1 VTRVGGRACPER
13 IRTGRRPRESVSAM
27 VKAWVK
33 RNKRGA
39 GRSHR
44 GWTLAELLAVILLA
58 AVLMLIATLSV
69 YRGKAAA
76 DELACQDNMRAIHSA
91 LEIYWTKHKD
101 SVTGEHIY
109 PANQAAFEQFLQDR
123 AYFSDG
129 EPRCPLDDDREY
141 HYHYSYD
148 PVTNPGPEG
157 ITITCPVPDS
167 GHGSG

>member
-1 VTRVGGRACPER
+1 MPT
-13 IRTGRRPRESVSAM
+13 
-27 VKAWVK
+27 AWVE
-33 RNKRGA
+33 RNKRGKGGT
-39 GRSHR
+39 GRNHG
-44 GWTLAELLAVILLA
+44 GWTFVELLAVIVLA

-76 DELACQDNMRAIHSA
+76 DQLACEDNMRAIHSA

-129 EPRCPLDDDREY
+129 EPRCPLDDDGEY
-141 HYHYSYD
+141 HYQYSYD

-157 ITITCPVPDS
+157 ITITCPVPAS